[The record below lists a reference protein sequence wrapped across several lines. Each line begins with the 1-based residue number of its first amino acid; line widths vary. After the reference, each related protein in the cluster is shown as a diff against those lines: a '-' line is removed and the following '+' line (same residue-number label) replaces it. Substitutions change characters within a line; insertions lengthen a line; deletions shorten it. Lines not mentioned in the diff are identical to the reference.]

1 MSTKE
6 KFMMALKMVM
16 IEAYEHDPQMVD
28 QIYQAVRFE
37 QLGDVIYKSAG
48 NGNDAFVGLVGF
60 MDEIG

>member
-16 IEAYEHDPQMVD
+16 IEACEHDPQMVD
-28 QIYQAVRFE
+28 QIDQAVRFE

-48 NGNDAFVGLVGF
+48 NGNGAFVGLVGF
-60 MDEIG
+60 MDEIE

>member
-28 QIYQAVRFE
+28 QINRAVRFE
-37 QLGDVIYKSAG
+37 QLGDVIYEGAG
-48 NGNDAFVGLVGF
+48 SGNDAFVDLVGF
-60 MDEIG
+60 MDEIE

>member
-28 QIYQAVRFE
+28 QIDQAVRFE

-48 NGNDAFVGLVGF
+48 NGNGAFVGLVGF
-60 MDEIG
+60 MDEIE